1 MEQKTVRNEVVRAKD
16 THSRS
21 FNHLTENFHVVMSA
35 LRYYSVKKGKTFT
48 STKMAEDFPL
58 SIPVAGSC
66 LSLLEELEVVE
77 PRTRSS
83 SPDRYMPR
91 DTDLKKMVQIRK
103 VLEENYEIDSFMPED
118 N

>member
-1 MEQKTVRNEVVRAKD
+1 MEQETVRKAVVKAKD

-21 FNHLTENFHVVMSA
+21 FNHLTDNFHVIMSA

-48 STKMAEDFPL
+48 SNEMAEDFPV

-66 LSLLEELEVVE
+66 LSLLEELDVVK

-91 DTDLKKMVQIRK
+91 DTDMERMMEVKEI
-103 VLEENYEIDSFMPED
+103 LEKNYEIENFMPD